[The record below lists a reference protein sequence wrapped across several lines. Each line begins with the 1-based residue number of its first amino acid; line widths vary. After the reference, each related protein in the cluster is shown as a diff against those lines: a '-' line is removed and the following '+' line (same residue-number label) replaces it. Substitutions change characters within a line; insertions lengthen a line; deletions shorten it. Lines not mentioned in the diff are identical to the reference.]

1 MKRTKWKAGDHVFVR
16 KAMYR
21 NRPGVI
27 SRFELGEYE
36 VTFTDG
42 RQPSWALVE
51 SPSIEARSRDDQENA
66 EASDAGLSSLK
77 ARPFTVGL

>member
-1 MKRTKWKAGDHVFVR
+1 MCTCGKLCT
-16 KAMYR
+16 
-21 NRPGVI
+21 VI
-27 SRFELGEYE
+27 DPALSADFELGEYE

-51 SPSIEARSRDDQENA
+51 SQSIEARSGEDQGKA
-66 EASDAGLSSLK
+66 EASAGLASLK